1 MSGPGAGGL
10 DVRLPIGGLFIVLGL
25 LIGAYGV
32 ATSSD
37 TALYA
42 RSLSVNINLWWGGV
56 MWVFGLALV
65 ALALRGLRV
74 RP

>member
-1 MSGPGAGGL
+1 MSGPASL
-10 DVRLPIGGLFIVLGL
+10 DVRLPIGGLFMVLGI

-37 TALYA
+37 RVLYA
-42 RSLSVNINLWWGGV
+42 PSLGVNINLWWGGA
-56 MWVFGLALV
+56 MWVFGLVLLALG
-65 ALALRGLRV
+65 LRALRG